1 MSNSGINKPG
11 LEYLRDAS
19 DRLAADSIRKLKED
33 IAKALKDFG
42 CMAPDGNS
50 SDWFHAEGKAILTQL
65 ASSDPSSDWPFWI
78 WDRCTNKVLQ
88 NTESSLIEGSSS
100 PSATEFSAMSF
111 AKVSTSIT
119 LGNVPDE
126 RNFTVDGSVGESL
139 GGEHVQ
145 VLRIEAE
152 DGEPIPDFTSFDL
165 DQIKKAI
172 KAKSEEEEGGGE

>member
-33 IAKALKDFG
+33 VAKALADFG
-42 CMAPDGNS
+42 CMDPDDGS
-50 SDWFHAEGKAILTQL
+50 SDWFHAEGKAILAQL

-88 NTESSLIEGSSS
+88 ATESSLIESS
-100 PSATEFSAMSF
+100 PSPSVTEFSAISF
-111 AKVSTSIT
+111 TKFSTSIT

-126 RNFTVDGSVGESL
+126 RTFTIHGSVGESL
-139 GGEHVQ
+139 GGEHLQ
-145 VLRIEAE
+145 VLKVEAD
-152 DGEPIPDFTSFDL
+152 DGGLNPEFTSFEL
-165 DQIKKAI
+165 DKIKQAI
-172 KAKSEEEEGGGE
+172 KVKSEEEEGGGE